1 MQEDTRTPTEAA
13 LDRLFLCSEVVKQ
26 INQELI
32 ISDLPNE
39 KADVLLATEAL
50 ARDVMIL
57 LKRVHDDVWGPEQD

>member
-1 MQEDTRTPTEAA
+1 MQEDLRTPTEAA

>member
-1 MQEDTRTPTEAA
+1 MQEDLRTPTEAA

-39 KADVLLATEAL
+39 KADVLLATESL
-50 ARDVMIL
+50 ARDVMVL
-57 LKRVHDDVWGPEQD
+57 LKRVHEEVWGPDED